1 METKELKKG
10 DFVRLTDPIDNGKIV
25 RVEMVE
31 NGWIEFIGGGQS
43 CYEQVKG
50 SIKLCGVEHFW
61 TLSEFIRLLEQGF
74 GVKLYPES
82 AVEYWKNRAEV
93 EEKEHSY
100 YEQAWGKEHSKLL
113 NAQDELATY
122 KDKTYLSDDFFVR
135 NGFEKRIITN
145 GKPTLPPPTFLY
157 CDDVEEI
164 SAQCIDAE
172 MGVWRVYVGFLE
184 SGNGDTLDICT
195 VGQLRMFLVIEGLD
209 ELAKQFK

>member
-1 METKELKKG
+1 MNNEIKSG

-82 AVEYWKNRAEV
+82 AVNLYRYAAEKNAEELGKSDKYWED
-93 EEKEHSY
+93 EHN
-100 YEQAWGKEHSKLL
+100 KLL
-113 NAQDELATY
+113 DAQKELCA
-122 KDKTYLSDDFFVR
+122 KEEENKELR
-135 NGFEKRIITN
+135 QRI
-145 GKPTLPPPTFLY
+145 LLL
-157 CDDVEEI
+157 E
-164 SAQCIDAE
+164 AE
-172 MGVWRVYVGFLE
+172 
-184 SGNGDTLDICT
+184 
-195 VGQLRMFLVIEGLD
+195 LREVD
-209 ELAKQFK
+209 